1 MIRTKWKFFGQF
13 VEEPVST
20 WIQICFIVPCFFIP
34 FAFFL
39 FNVIFFFTHNSSSD
53 KLYLAP
59 APFTFAAFGV
69 NPFRDVFRIYSFICV
84 SVVVLFFLLSIVTLL
99 KINYRIALFQWRGLF
114 IQVYFLIVYGFFIWF
129 LLIGDHGDDSLFNY
143 IECVGSHPRID
154 PPPCHRNLSEG
165 RILLFLSFLVI
176 FLFPVVV
183 SFVVFW
189 TNPLVFEWWKELIF
203 RHKAIR
209 SAAELDS
216 VHSQKQS
223 SAKIES

>member
-13 VEEPVST
+13 VGDSVSK
-20 WIQICFIVPCFFIP
+20 WIQICFVVPCFFIP

-53 KLYLAP
+53 KLYLVP
-59 APFTFAAFGV
+59 VPFAFAAFGV
-69 NPFRDVFRIYSFICV
+69 NPFKDVFRIYTFICL
-84 SVVVLFFLLSIVTLL
+84 SLIVLFFLFSVGILL
-99 KINYRIALFQWRGLF
+99 KINYRIALLQWRGLF
-114 IQVYFLIVYGFFIWF
+114 IQVYFLIVYGFFVWF
-129 LLIGDHGDDSLFNY
+129 FLNTDGDQSLLNY

-154 PPPCHRNLSEG
+154 PPPCQRNPSEG
-165 RILLFLSFLVI
+165 RIMYFLSFLVI
-176 FLFPVVV
+176 FLFPVVI
-183 SFVVFW
+183 SIVVFW
-189 TNPLVFEWWKELIF
+189 TNPLVFGWWKELIF

-209 SAAELDS
+209 SASELDS